1 MEHFAF
7 IVLSLMILL
16 LMVLIH
22 ELGHYSTAKILG
34 FVVEEFSIGFGPKI
48 FSKRR
53 KNGELVS
60 LRVLPLGGYCSFW
73 GEELDD
79 SVPNDDA
86 APNKEDSQPLSNN
99 DSNAT
104 VKSADCTAP
113 TGANIQTNSTVA
125 AAAVSAEHNEIPIAS
140 GGKAAARIP
149 FYAQKPWKRIIVL
162 LGGVAFNFISAIIFS
177 LIYIW
182 AVGYAVPQVGK
193 VYADASGEIY
203 CPDLLPGDII
213 IAVDDREISV
223 LNTFNDLTEGIRLGD
238 TAVLRVNRNGEIINV
253 NVQAKQITTTNAAD
267 EKIEYVGFGFSSD
280 TEFIGGTAKNAFTY
294 CVPYT
299 FKLSWSI
306 IGAFFDLLTGQAS
319 ITSMTGPVGSIN
331 FMAQISLADPR
342 NILILLPLLA
352 SNLAIFNILPFPAL
366 DGSHIV
372 FTAIEWI
379 RGKPIKRKVE
389 SMIHFVG
396 LMLLFGFVLIVDILS
411 FVL

>member
-16 LMVLIH
+16 FMVLIH

-34 FVVEEFSIGFGPKI
+34 FVVDEFSIGFGPKI

-79 SVPNDDA
+79 SVPN
-86 APNKEDSQPLSNN
+86 KENSQSLSRVE
-99 DSNAT
+99 SNST
-104 VKSADCTAP
+104 VKNANCT
-113 TGANIQTNSTVA
+113 TVTETNTQTNSTATTATVKA
-125 AAAVSAEHNEIPIAS
+125 GHNEIPDIS
-140 GGKAAARIP
+140 GDKAAASIP

-213 IAVDDREISV
+213 VAVDDREITV
-223 LNTFNDLTEGIRLGD
+223 LNTFNDLTENIRLGD
-238 TAVLRVNRNGEIINV
+238 TAVLRINRNGEIINV
-253 NVQAKQITTTNAAD
+253 HVQAKQITTTNAAD

-306 IGAFFDLLTGQAS
+306 IGAFFDLLTGQAP

-331 FMAQISLADPR
+331 FMAQISIADPR

-372 FTAIEWI
+372 FTVIEWI
-379 RGKPIKRKVE
+379 RGKPIKRKIE

-396 LMLLFGFVLIVDILS
+396 LMLLLGFVLIVDILS

>member
-16 LMVLIH
+16 FMVLIH

-73 GEELDD
+73 GEEPDD
-79 SVPNDDA
+79 SVS
-86 APNKEDSQPLSNN
+86 NKENSQSLNNN
-99 DSNAT
+99 DSHAT
-104 VKSADCTAP
+104 VKNADCTTAP
-113 TGANIQTNSTVA
+113 KVNIQNNA
-125 AAAVSAEHNEIPIAS
+125 AATTATVKAEHNATPVIS
-140 GGKAAARIP
+140 GGKAASSIP

-193 VYADASGEIY
+193 VYADAAGEIY

-213 IAVDDREISV
+213 VAVDDREISV
-223 LNTFNDLTEGIRLGD
+223 MNTFNELTENIGLGD

-253 NVQAKQITTTNAAD
+253 HVQAKQITTTNAAD

-306 IGAFFDLLTGQAS
+306 IGAFFDLLTGQAP
-319 ITSMTGPVGSIN
+319 ITSMTGPIGSIN
-331 FMAQISLADPR
+331 FMAQISIADPR

-372 FTAIEWI
+372 FTVIEWI
-379 RGKPIKRKVE
+379 RGKPIKRKIE

-396 LMLLFGFVLIVDILS
+396 LMLLLGFVLIVDILS